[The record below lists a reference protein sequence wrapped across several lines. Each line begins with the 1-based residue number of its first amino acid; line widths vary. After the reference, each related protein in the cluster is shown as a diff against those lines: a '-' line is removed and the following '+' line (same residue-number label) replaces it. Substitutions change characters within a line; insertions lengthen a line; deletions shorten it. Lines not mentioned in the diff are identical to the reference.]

1 MNGNIDLN
9 NVERY
14 KMIEMISADYGACG
28 QIRVN
33 WPAQLLQSMGV
44 QILNTRTLYAGF
56 PLDKIYI
63 QRCAEQP
70 IFDIMRKCKS
80 DVILDFDDL
89 LFKGYNEG
97 IPSYNHA
104 KDDIDIEATTK
115 CIKDNLDIVSKV
127 TVSTEYLKNVFT
139 DTFNFNRVEVIP
151 NYLPR
156 WIYHFDRKE
165 PLTDNI
171 VKPTVLYAGS
181 STHYSNKDTGDFNKA
196 LIDFIK
202 NNIDKINFV
211 IIGKIPFFFS
221 DIADKILCFEPINI
235 LAYPNLLH
243 SINADFII
251 APLKEN
257 VFNKCKSN
265 LKYLESCAV
274 GAVMIGSSFE
284 DSPYNCIDERC
295 KIQKTMNSKHIE
307 KMFWKLCEKDT
318 YNEILTNQY
327 NYMNEMWLENNIS
340 KYVNLFDEKV
350 VGI

>member
-1 MNGNIDLN
+1 M
-9 NVERY
+9 
-14 KMIEMISADYGACG
+14 
-28 QIRVN
+28 
-33 WPAQLLQSMGV
+33 
-44 QILNTRTLYAGF
+44 
-56 PLDKIYI
+56 
-63 QRCAEQP
+63 
-70 IFDIMRKCKS
+70 
-80 DVILDFDDL
+80 
-89 LFKGYNEG
+89 
-97 IPSYNHA
+97 
-104 KDDIDIEATTK
+104 
-115 CIKDNLDIVSKV
+115 
-127 TVSTEYLKNVFT
+127 
-139 DTFNFNRVEVIP
+139 
-151 NYLPR
+151 
-156 WIYHFDRKE
+156 
-165 PLTDNI
+165 TDNI

-221 DIADKILCFEPINI
+221 DISDKILCFEPINI

-274 GAVMIGSSFE
+274 GSVMIGSTFA

-307 KMFWKLCEKDT
+307 NMFWKLCEKDT

>member
-1 MNGNIDLN
+1 
-9 NVERY
+9 
-14 KMIEMISADYGACG
+14 MIEMINADYGACG
-28 QIRVN
+28 LIRVN
-33 WPAQLLQSMGV
+33 WPAQLLQSIGV
-44 QILNTRTLYAGF
+44 QVLNTRTLYAGF
-56 PLDKIYI
+56 PIDTIFV
-63 QRCAEQP
+63 QRCVEQP
-70 IFDIMRKCKS
+70 LFDIMKECKNNGTKI
-80 DVILDFDDL
+80 VLDFDDL
-89 LFKGYNEG
+89 LFTGYNEG
-97 IPSYNHA
+97 IPSYNHS
-104 KDDIDIEATTK
+104 KDEIDVKQTTQ
-115 CIKDNLDIVSKV
+115 CLKDNLDVVDKV
-127 TVSTEYLKNVFT
+127 VVSTEYLKNVFT

-156 WIYHFDRKE
+156 FIYHFDRKE

-171 VKPTVLYAGS
+171 VKPTILYAGS
-181 STHYSNKDTGDFNKA
+181 STHYSDKDTGDFNKA

-211 IIGKIPFFFS
+211 IIGKVPFFFS

-327 NYMNEMWLENNIS
+327 EYMNENGWLENNIS
-340 KYVNLFDEKV
+340 KYTNLFNEKI